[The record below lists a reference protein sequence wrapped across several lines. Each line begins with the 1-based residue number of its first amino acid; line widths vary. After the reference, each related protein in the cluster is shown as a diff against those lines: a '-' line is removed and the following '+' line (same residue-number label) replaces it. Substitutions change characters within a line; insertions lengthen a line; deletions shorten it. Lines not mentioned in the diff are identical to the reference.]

1 MAGCANLG
9 AISALKAAALQFS
22 LICDSGV
29 ASMRQFSI
37 NDLLSNIKA
46 VTMAADRKP
55 VAVTQNGGLRYV
67 LMSFEDYLAMRR
79 GREDPRRVFGPGET
93 PPELV
98 EMILPELD
106 ELIAAQR
113 PR

>member
-1 MAGCANLG
+1 
-9 AISALKAAALQFS
+9 
-22 LICDSGV
+22 
-29 ASMRQFSI
+29 MRQFSI

-46 VTMAADRKP
+46 VTMAAGRKP

-67 LMSFEDYLAMRR
+67 LMSFEDYLAMRP